1 MITLVLVPVV
11 YAIFVLD
18 LKWVKW
24 ERPGESEERST
35 LEATGAALQ
44 LAPAGD

>member
-1 MITLVLVPVV
+1 VPVV

-24 ERPGESEERST
+24 EQR
-35 LEATGAALQ
+35 EAEQPQPQPDVKVRVTAV
-44 LAPAGD
+44 

>member
-1 MITLVLVPVV
+1 VV

-24 ERPGESEERST
+24 EHPDESEERSAVA
-35 LEATGAALQ
+35 ATGAALQ